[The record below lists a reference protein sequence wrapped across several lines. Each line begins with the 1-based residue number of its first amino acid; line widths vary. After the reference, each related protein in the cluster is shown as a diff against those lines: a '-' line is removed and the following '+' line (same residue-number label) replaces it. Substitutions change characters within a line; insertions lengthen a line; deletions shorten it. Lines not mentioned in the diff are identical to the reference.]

1 MEIVAYIITLVL
13 ICGLVVFILLRML
26 KTIERTQ
33 NHHLRSEASKQL
45 TPVRLRA
52 YERMALFIER
62 INPNSL
68 LMRQNLADNVPAAA
82 LHRELLTQIR
92 QEWEHNAAQ
101 QIYVSDESWN
111 MVVNAKESII
121 ELINSSAAELQ
132 PNTVAMGL
140 ATLILN
146 TYNNTKQKE
155 ETMLDKA
162 VASIKKDIAAFC

>member
-1 MEIVAYIITLVL
+1 MEIVAYIITLAL
-13 ICGLVVFILLRML
+13 ICGLVVFMLLRML

-68 LMRQNLADNVPAAA
+68 LMRQNLGDNVSAAA

-101 QIYVSDESWN
+101 QIYISDESWN

-121 ELINSSAAELQ
+121 ELINSSMAELQ

-140 ATLILN
+140 ATMILN

>member
-1 MEIVAYIITLVL
+1 MEIVAYIVTLAL

-52 YERMALFIER
+52 YERMALFLER

-68 LMRQNLADNVPAAA
+68 LMRQNLGDNVSAAT

-101 QIYVSDESWN
+101 QIYVSDEAWN
-111 MVVNAKESII
+111 MTVNAKESII
-121 ELINSSAAELQ
+121 ELINTSAAELQ

-140 ATLILN
+140 ATVILN
-146 TYNNTKQKE
+146 TYNTTKQNE

-162 VASIKKDIAAFC
+162 IASIKKDIAAFC

>member
-1 MEIVAYIITLVL
+1 
-13 ICGLVVFILLRML
+13 
-26 KTIERTQ
+26 
-33 NHHLRSEASKQL
+33 
-45 TPVRLRA
+45 
-52 YERMALFIER
+52 MALFIER

-82 LHRELLTQIR
+82 LHRELLVQIR

-101 QIYVSDESWN
+101 QIYISDESWN

-121 ELINSSAAELQ
+121 ELINSSAAEIQ

>member
-1 MEIVAYIITLVL
+1 MEIVAYIITLAL
-13 ICGLVVFILLRML
+13 ICGLVVFMLLRML

-68 LMRQNLADNVPAAA
+68 LMRQNLADNVPAAT

-101 QIYVSDESWN
+101 QIYISDESWN

-121 ELINSSAAELQ
+121 ELINSSMAELQ

-162 VASIKKDIAAFC
+162 IASIKKDIAAFC

>member
-1 MEIVAYIITLVL
+1 MEIVAYIVTLAL

-52 YERMALFIER
+52 YERMALFLER

-68 LMRQNLADNVPAAA
+68 LMRQNLGDNVSAAT

-101 QIYVSDESWN
+101 QIYVSDEAWN
-111 MVVNAKESII
+111 MTVNAKESII
-121 ELINSSAAELQ
+121 ELINTSAAELQ

>member
-1 MEIVAYIITLVL
+1 ML

-68 LMRQNLADNVPAAA
+68 LMRQNLADNVPASA

-101 QIYVSDESWN
+101 QIYISDESWN

-121 ELINSSAAELQ
+121 ELINTSAAELQ

-140 ATLILN
+140 ATVILN

-162 VASIKKDIAAFC
+162 IASIKKDIAAFC